1 MTQKPPS
8 IKALIVN
15 MESLLPPNPSKP
27 YRVHIQKDIVYGIG
41 AIFTANGVKTTREL
55 KLDMYRPIG
64 KIPAPRPAIILAFG
78 GAFHRGSKEDD
89 AYGIAPQRNN
99 SMAWYCNEFARR
111 GYVACSIDY
120 RLVPES
126 PLPGSTP
133 VVSNPEHIPRSR
145 VDAVRKIMGLPPAS
159 YAMLWQGIEAASD
172 DMASAVR
179 FVKTQAQAWNIDPG
193 KLVIGG
199 FSAGARTALN
209 VAFGEKES
217 VAAVIALSGY
227 MDDKDIER
235 HLASGH
241 GFPSLLL
248 ISAEND
254 LEYIVKHTSDMVDR
268 FKAHGLHC
276 EYAQVPNATHFYP
289 ANAIAIHE
297 SIGVTTVEEAIAAF
311 LRQALCN

>member
-1 MTQKPPS
+1 MNP
-8 IKALIVN
+8 
-15 MESLLPPNPSKP
+15 LLPPHPSKP

-41 AIFTANGVKTTREL
+41 AIVEENGAETVREL
-55 KLDMYRPIG
+55 KLDMYQPIRET
-64 KIPAPRPAIILAFG
+64 PVPTAAVILAFG

-89 AYGIAPQRNN
+89 AYGVAPQRNN
-99 SMAWYCNEFARR
+99 SIAWYCNEFARR
-111 GYVACSIDY
+111 GYFACAIDY
-120 RLVPES
+120 RLIPEN

-159 YAMLWQGIEAASD
+159 NAMLWHGIEAASD
-172 DMASAVR
+172 DMAMAVR
-179 FVKTQAQAWNIDPG
+179 FVKTQAQAWNIDPE

-209 VAFGEKES
+209 VAFGEKEP

-227 MDDKDIER
+227 MDAKDIDR
-235 HLASGH
+235 HLASSQN
-241 GFPSLLL
+241 FPSLLL

-254 LEYIVKHTSDMVDR
+254 LDYIVTHTSDMVDR
-268 FKAHGLHC
+268 FKARGLHC

-289 ANAIAIHE
+289 ADAIAIHE
-297 SIGVTTVEEAIAAF
+297 SAGATTVEGAMATF
-311 LRQALCN
+311 LQQVLSS